1 MFLVIVH
8 CLHYILD
15 ETNRQGFKQTQQSR
29 LAPRSFVVKRR
40 KIDYRLR
47 KIVSVISLVPRMGRP
62 AFERSAAGRRR
73 TAYRRI
79 DGVTATG
86 AKTKTFGAW
95 NKGKKARMSGAKYVI
110 LQKILPQSKKSYND
124 RLRQLRPPSAADSR
138 SE

>member
-86 AKTKTFGAW
+86 AKTRASALGISEESKDVGSEIRDFA
-95 NKGKKARMSGAKYVI
+95 KKYCRN
-110 LQKILPQSKKSYND
+110 QKSRTTTD
-124 RLRQLRPPSAADSR
+124 CDS
-138 SE
+138 